1 MQEFTIS
8 DIEMLS
14 GIKAQTLR
22 VWEQRYGILIPER
35 KQSKHRVYSNED
47 LKQILC
53 IAHLN
58 RSGLKISKIAGLSKA
73 DFARLITTENNY
85 KPDYEYLIRQ
95 LLTAAMDFNDVQF
108 NKVYDAAY
116 AQIDFE
122 KIVLNI
128 FYPML
133 MQTGKCWM
141 TDQMMPSQEHFLSEM
156 ILSKIELEIQ
166 QLKTVSS
173 GPSTLLFLPKGEYH
187 RIPLLFITYLLKKNN
202 KRAVN
207 LGGDVSLDVIQKYI
221 NKRTVSRIHLHLI
234 TELFEFN
241 PDNFFKKLL
250 HICKDQQIILS
261 GPASAN
267 IRLTHKRL
275 LYLSS
280 MQDIMR
286 YAALPA

>member
-8 DIEMLS
+8 DIETLS

-22 VWEQRYGILIPER
+22 VWEQRYGILIPDR
-35 KQSKHRVYSNED
+35 KKSKHRVYSNED

-58 RSGLKISKIAGLSKA
+58 RSGLKISKIAGLSKT
-73 DFARLITTENNY
+73 DIGRLIASEENY

-95 LLTAAMDFNDVQF
+95 LFATVMDFNDVQF
-108 NKVYDAAY
+108 NLIYNTARG
-116 AQIDFE
+116 QIDFE
-122 KIVLNI
+122 KIILNI

-133 MQTGKCWM
+133 MHTGKCWM
-141 TDQMMPSQEHFLSEM
+141 TNQMMPSQEHFLSEM
-156 ILSKIELEIQ
+156 ISSKIELEIQ
-166 QLKTVSS
+166 QLKSVRS
-173 GPSTLLFLPKGEYH
+173 GPATLLLLPKGEYH

-207 LGGDVSLDVIQKYI
+207 LGTDVSLEVIQEYLK
-221 NKRTVSRIHLHLI
+221 KRIVGRIHLHLI
-234 TELFEFN
+234 TELFELN
-241 PDNFFKKLL
+241 PETFIKKLL
-250 HICKDQQIILS
+250 QVCKDQQIFLS

-275 LYLSS
+275 FYLNS
-280 MQDIMR
+280 MQDIMH
-286 YAALPA
+286 YASLPA